1 MSADALIWEYY
12 FVFAICIVTF
22 SCLLFVIIP
31 FLFMPSLRN
40 SKLELIFYLAIATIF
55 KDSSYMIKWNLTD
68 RDFLCKVQSFI
79 MVSTETSQYIW
90 GFIIGHFIHHAIQHF
105 KPDQS
110 SDDTLSITRRIIYL
124 SLGYILPLAFTLAAH
139 FLGVLGQAGR
149 WCWLKDNSWTGKGFQ
164 IGEYAVTYFF
174 NYYEF
179 LLYDCGSERPL

>member
-1 MSADALIWEYY
+1 MSANASIWEYY

-90 GFIIGHFIHHAIQHF
+90 GFII
-105 KPDQS
+105 
-110 SDDTLSITRRIIYL
+110 DTLFIMLFNIL
-124 SLGYILPLAFTLAAH
+124 SLIRVLRIPYQSQDELYI
-139 FLGVLGQAGR
+139 FL
-149 WCWLKDNSWTGKGFQ
+149 WDIFC
-164 IGEYAVTYFF
+164 
-174 NYYEF
+174 
-179 LLYDCGSERPL
+179 P

>member
-1 MSADALIWEYY
+1 MSADASIWEYY

-90 GFIIGHFIHHAIQHF
+90 GFIIGHFIHHAIQHL
-105 KPDQS
+105 KPYLINHKTNYISFFGIYFALSFYIS
-110 SDDTLSITRRIIYL
+110 SAFSWSVRT
-124 SLGYILPLAFTLAAH
+124 GGEMVLA
-139 FLGVLGQAGR
+139 
-149 WCWLKDNSWTGKGFQ
+149 
-164 IGEYAVTYFF
+164 
-174 NYYEF
+174 
-179 LLYDCGSERPL
+179 ER

>member
-1 MSADALIWEYY
+1 MSADASIWEYY

-105 KPDQS
+105 KPYLINHKTNYISFFGIYFALSFYIS
-110 SDDTLSITRRIIYL
+110 SAFSWSVRT
-124 SLGYILPLAFTLAAH
+124 GGEMVLA
-139 FLGVLGQAGR
+139 
-149 WCWLKDNSWTGKGFQ
+149 
-164 IGEYAVTYFF
+164 
-174 NYYEF
+174 
-179 LLYDCGSERPL
+179 ER